1 MSYRRG
7 SFHAAKP
14 GKGSSSRSSLTEL
27 HEGFAGLLKAVTSAA
42 ATTARTVL
50 ASQTT
55 YNMSFD
61 EVEQVPVTSPDSGT
75 IMLTGLDDPVRAEAA
90 LIQLGNQKL
99 AEMQATLTR
108 QLKEK
113 GYG

>member
-14 GKGSSSRSSLTEL
+14 GKGSFNRSSLKEL
-27 HEGFAGLLKAVTSAA
+27 HEGFTGLLKAVTSAA
-42 ATTARTVL
+42 DTSAHTVL
-50 ASQTT
+50 ASQTA
-55 YNMSFD
+55 YSMSFD
-61 EVEQVPVTSPDSGT
+61 EVDQVPVTSPESGT
-75 IMLTGLDDPVRAEAA
+75 IMLTGLDDPVSAEAA
-90 LIQLGNQKL
+90 LEQLGNQKL
-99 AEMQATLTR
+99 AEMQATLTQ

>member
-7 SFHAAKP
+7 SFHTAKP
-14 GKGSSSRSSLTEL
+14 GRGSFNSSPIKEL
-27 HEGFAGLLKAVTSAA
+27 HEGFAGLLKTVTSAA
-42 ATTARTVL
+42 DTSAHTVL

-55 YNMSFD
+55 YRMSFD
-61 EVEQVPVTSPDSGT
+61 EVEHVPVTSPELGT
-75 IMLTGLDDPVRAEAA
+75 IMLTGLDDPVSAEAA
-90 LIQLGNQKL
+90 LEQLGKQKL
-99 AEMQATLTR
+99 VEMQATLTQ

>member
-14 GKGSSSRSSLTEL
+14 GKGSFNRSSLKEL
-27 HEGFAGLLKAVTSAA
+27 REGFAGLLKVVNSAA
-42 ATTARTVL
+42 DTTAHTVL
-50 ASQTT
+50 ASQTS
-55 YNMSFD
+55 YGMSFD
-61 EVEQVPVTSPDSGT
+61 ETEQVPVTSPESGT
-75 IMLTGLDDPVRAEAA
+75 IMLTGLDDPVSAEAMLA
-90 LIQLGNQKL
+90 QLGSQKL
-99 AEMQATLTR
+99 AEMQATLTQ

>member
-14 GKGSSSRSSLTEL
+14 GKGSFNRSSLKEL

-42 ATTARTVL
+42 ATTTRTVL
-50 ASQTT
+50 ASQTA
-55 YNMSFD
+55 YSMSFD
-61 EVEQVPVTSPDSGT
+61 EVNQVPVTSPVSGT

-90 LIQLGNQKL
+90 LEQLGKQKL
-99 AEMQATLTR
+99 AEMQVILT
-108 QLKEK
+108 QHFKEK

>member
-7 SFHAAKP
+7 SFHTAKP
-14 GKGSSSRSSLTEL
+14 GKGSFNRSSLKEL
-27 HEGFAGLLKAVTSAA
+27 HEGFAGLLKTVTSAA
-42 ATTARTVL
+42 NMSAHTVL
-50 ASQTT
+50 AGQTAHS
-55 YNMSFD
+55 MSFD
-61 EVEQVPVTSPDSGT
+61 EVNQVPVTSPVSGT